1 MRQREEDMIDQL
13 KALVK
18 ALRPV
23 QTEFELVRIGGAND
37 GGYLI
42 PNDLKGI
49 TACFSP
55 GVAETATFEADLCR
69 RGVGSHLADG
79 SVDGA
84 PKGFTPLSF
93 TKKHLDG
100 YDDEDNM
107 TLSSWVLGTD
117 AYQFG
122 EDLILQMDIEGGEY
136 ATIIATPKAI
146 LKKFRIICIEIH
158 DTDAWFNPIAWNT
171 VQTFFAKLTEDFYV
185 VHNHPNNNCG
195 TVDANGFLLPR
206 VFELTLLRKDR
217 TEPIGYVGT
226 FPNLLDQPNIVDKP
240 ELHLPTYWYG
250 D

>member
-1 MRQREEDMIDQL
+1 MNEL
-13 KALVK
+13 KELIK

-23 QTEFELVRIGGAND
+23 QTNFKLIRVGGAND

-42 PNDLKGI
+42 PDDLDGI
-49 TACFSP
+49 AACFSP
-55 GVAETATFEADLCR
+55 GVADTATFEADLCR
-69 RGVGSHLADG
+69 RGIGSHLADG

-136 ATIIATPKAI
+136 ATIIATPKAV

-171 VQTFFAKLTEDFYV
+171 VCTFFAKLTEDFHV

-195 TVDANGFLLPR
+195 TVDANGFILPK

-217 TEPIGYVGT
+217 SETLGFVEDLPH
-226 FPNLLDQPNIVDKP
+226 PLDARNVLDKP
-240 ELHLPTYWYG
+240 VLKLSKEWYG
-250 D
+250 T

>member
-1 MRQREEDMIDQL
+1 MIDQL
-13 KALVK
+13 KELVK

-23 QTEFELVRIGGAND
+23 KTKFDLIRIGGVND

-42 PNDLKGI
+42 PNDLEGI

-55 GVAETATFEADLCR
+55 GVADTASFEIDLCK
-69 RGVGSHLADG
+69 RGIGSHLADG
-79 SVDGA
+79 SVEGA

-93 TKKHLDG
+93 TKKYLDG
-100 YDDEDNM
+100 YSDETNIS
-107 TLSSWVLGTD
+107 LFSWVLGTD

-136 ATIIATPKAI
+136 ATIIAAPACI
-146 LKKFRIICIEIH
+146 LKKFRIICVEIH

-171 VQTFFAKLTEDFYV
+171 VSTFFAKLTEEFHV

-195 TVDANGFLLPR
+195 SVDANGLVLPR

-217 TEPIGYVGT
+217 SEALGFVEELPHPLDA
-226 FPNLLDQPNIVDKP
+226 PNVTDKP
-240 ELHLPTYWYG
+240 VLELPKEWYG
-250 D
+250 TER

>member
-1 MRQREEDMIDQL
+1 MIDQL

-69 RGVGSHLADG
+69 RGIGSHLADG

-100 YDDEDNM
+100 YNDENNM
-107 TLSSWVLGTD
+107 TLTAWM
-117 AYQFG
+117 G
-122 EDLILQMDIEGGEY
+122 EQLAIMGEYILQMDIEGGEY
-136 ATIIATPKAI
+136 TTILTTDRNT
-146 LKKFRIICIEIH
+146 LNRFRIICIEIH

-171 VQTFFAKLTEDFYV
+171 VCTFFAKLTEDFHV

-195 TVDANGFLLPR
+195 TVDVSGFLLPR

-217 TEPIGYVGT
+217 AEPIGYVGT
-226 FPNLLDQPNIVDKP
+226 FPNLLDQPNVTDKP

>member
-1 MRQREEDMIDQL
+1 MIDQL

-23 QTEFELVRIGGAND
+23 QTEFELIRIGGAND

-49 TACFSP
+49 TSCFSP
-55 GVAETATFEADLCR
+55 GVADTASFEIDLCK
-69 RGVGSHLADG
+69 RGIGSHLADG
-79 SVDGA
+79 SVDDA

-100 YDDEDNM
+100 YNDEDNM
-107 TLSSWVLGTD
+107 TLSTWLDKKAGD
-117 AYQFG
+117 MYWRK

-136 ATIIATPKAI
+136 ATIIATPQEV
-146 LKKFRIICIEIH
+146 LKQFRIICVEIH

-171 VQTFFAKLTEDFYV
+171 VQTFFAKLTEDFHV

-195 TVDANGFLLPR
+195 NVTAGGFLLPR

-217 TEPIGYVGT
+217 SEALGFVEDLPH
-226 FPNLLDQPNIVDKP
+226 PLDACNVLDMP
-240 ELHLPTYWYG
+240 ELKLPKEWYG
-250 D
+250 TER